1 MRNTL
6 EELYLAKHLPYYN
19 NMPLFNNYTTV
30 TAAEHTLQLS
40 FAGTLTLA
48 SITILGNS
56 YSLNLCIIM
65 LFPTQYLKVF
75 ISLVFPMMLFHTVL
89 AWETILVIWDNET
102 AHSKGR
108 A

>member
-1 MRNTL
+1 MP

-48 SITILGNS
+48 SITILGSS

-75 ISLVFPMMLFHTVL
+75 ISLVFPMMQFWLGEFFLSYGTL
-89 AWETILVIWDNET
+89 KQLTLKAEYSL
-102 AHSKGR
+102 
-108 A
+108 